1 MEVGQMFQ
9 LFETPYAPP
18 DFRELIVS
26 PYSMRTHFLK
36 LLNAEIRSRKAGKE
50 AWVILKLNSLVDE
63 KLVAKLYQASRAGV
77 KIQIIC
83 RGICVLVPGIPDK
96 SENIEVIS
104 IVDRFLEHSRIY
116 VFANGGKPLYYL
128 SSADW
133 MIRNLDHRFE
143 VTAPVKDESLQHEL
157 YDLLQIQLSDNCKA
171 RLINQSKVNVYKK
184 RSKNEPIVRSQLEIY
199 NYFRKKSE

>member
-1 MEVGQMFQ
+1 MFQ
-9 LFETPYAPP
+9 LFETPYAPT

-26 PYSMRTHFLK
+26 PYAMRTYFIK
-36 LLNAEIRSRKAGKE
+36 LLNTEIRNKKAGKE

-104 IVDRFLEHSRIY
+104 IVDRFLEHSRVY
-116 VFANGGKPLYYL
+116 VFANGGNPSYYI

-133 MIRNLDHRFE
+133 MVRNLDHRFE
-143 VTAPVKDESLQHEL
+143 VTIPVKDEAVQGEL
-157 YDLLQIQLSDNCKA
+157 FDMLQIQLRDNCKA
-171 RLINQSKVNVYKK
+171 RLINNTKVNTYKK
-184 RSKNEPIVRSQLEIY
+184 RSKNEPIVRSQQEIY
-199 NYFRKKSE
+199 NYFLKKTE